1 MKRFIEGFAD
11 SAFWKFI
18 QKNKFIY
25 EAYQKTFGGILH
37 RYLLKDRIQ
46 EVQNGGM
53 QIIDLIQKSLESSE
67 IKFFV
72 DNGTML
78 GFVRDGRLIKWDYDV
93 DFGVLVNSTFNW
105 SMLEKLL
112 TENGFYLHHQFKKD
126 NIITEQTYGYGT
138 IMIDFFGHFENGD
151 STSFYTYYRE
161 PDKAYDSEN
170 KMSVNEIRTRKISD
184 TKILLLQ
191 DAKVY
196 ILENSEGYLED
207 LYGKSWRVPNPNWVN
222 GSGPCCHKLND
233 IYGYYEKCIEK

>member
-72 DNGTML
+72 DNGTLL

-105 SMLEKLL
+105 SMLEKLF
-112 TENGFYLHHQFKKD
+112 T
-126 NIITEQTYGYGT
+126 
-138 IMIDFFGHFENGD
+138 
-151 STSFYTYYRE
+151 
-161 PDKAYDSEN
+161 
-170 KMSVNEIRTRKISD
+170 
-184 TKILLLQ
+184 
-191 DAKVY
+191 
-196 ILENSEGYLED
+196 
-207 LYGKSWRVPNPNWVN
+207 
-222 GSGPCCHKLND
+222 
-233 IYGYYEKCIEK
+233 